1 MSDIR
6 PPSWIELRSLI
17 PLETT
22 KRDAVSVRKITTASP
37 ETIKREYPDLVVKI
51 SDKREGM
58 TLANALRIAGTVI
71 DSDTTTAA

>member
-6 PPSWIELRSLI
+6 PPSWIELRSII

-22 KRDAVSVRKITTASP
+22 KRDAVSARKITNASP
-37 ETIKREYPDLVVKI
+37 ETLKREYPDFIVKV
-51 SDKREGM
+51 SAKREGM

-71 DSDTTTAA
+71 DSNTTEAA